1 VGESEEAIMVEKT
14 IELTATSSSSIEEAV
29 NVAVARAAVTIQNI
43 RRFRV
48 KEIRGVIENGT
59 VTQWQVTIDLSFVVA
74 ERIHE

>member
-1 VGESEEAIMVEKT
+1 MVEKT

-43 RRFRV
+43 RRFRI
-48 KEIRGVIENGT
+48 KEVRGVIENGA
-59 VTQWQVTIDLSFVVA
+59 VAQWQVTIDLSFVVS

>member
-1 VGESEEAIMVEKT
+1 MVEKT

-43 RRFRV
+43 RRFRI
-48 KEIRGVIENGT
+48 KEIRGVIENGA

>member
-1 VGESEEAIMVEKT
+1 MVEKT

-48 KEIRGVIENGT
+48 KEIRGVIENGA

>member
-1 VGESEEAIMVEKT
+1 MVEKT